1 MRVKFEALD
10 AEHTETYEVQKSLI
24 QSLQDEIRTLTGQKV
39 KAEAQVKML
48 ELQLQEMQE
57 SHKADIERLAFKHK
71 KDIENMEIDKS
82 ALKSKLS
89 ELNEFILEKSQTESK
104 IRKLEETIEAQTLT
118 MKRELENVEMEK
130 IKATEKLRRDM
141 LYKLKETK
149 QNLLALNDEQLH
161 TTTRLTVLENHRLT
175 TELEY
180 QSKQTEKLMIR
191 NSKLEE
197 QVVTLKRDIEIH
209 KQVESELAKR
219 SHFCQKLIKRLNAKV
234 KQLEEDASARISQ
247 SVIEEPE
254 QKQRYNEDLVHYL
267 EQKLEETLTNQTQL
281 QTEYVTLK
289 ADYQELRGKLT
300 ERSQKYRTL
309 AVLLSDYL
317 QDLRNFHPSLIE
329 EEGKLPVNISTM

>member
-1 MRVKFEALD
+1 LD
-10 AEHTETYEVQKSLI
+10 TEHTETYEVQKSLI

-39 KAEAQVKML
+39 KAEAQVKLL
-48 ELQLQEMQE
+48 ELQLQELQE
-57 SHKADIERLAFKHK
+57 SHKADIERIAHKHK
-71 KDIENMEIDKS
+71 RDLENMEIDKS

-89 ELNEFILEKSQTESK
+89 ELNEFIIEKNQTEAK
-104 IRKLEETIEAQTLT
+104 IRKLEQTIEEQNVK
-118 MKRELENVEMEK
+118 MKRDLENVEMEK

-180 QSKQTEKLMIR
+180 QSKQTEKLMLR

-219 SHFCQKLIKRLNAKV
+219 SHFCQKLIKRLNGKV
-234 KQLEEDASARISQ
+234 KLLEEEASVKLSH
-247 SVIEEPE
+247 SVIEEIEP
-254 QKQRYNEDLVHYL
+254 KQRYNEDLVHYL
-267 EQKLEETLTNQTQL
+267 EQKLEETLTGQTQL
-281 QTEYVTLK
+281 QTEYTTLK
-289 ADYQELRGKLT
+289 ADYQELRAKLN
-300 ERSQKYRTL
+300 EKAQKYRTL

-317 QDLRNFHPSLIE
+317 QDLKNFHPSLLE
-329 EEGKLPVNISTM
+329 EEVKLPVNISTM

>member
-1 MRVKFEALD
+1 M
-10 AEHTETYEVQKSLI
+10 QNSLI
-24 QSLQDEIRTLTGQKV
+24 LTLQEEIRQLSAQKV
-39 KAEAQVKML
+39 KAEAQCKL
-48 ELQLQEMQE
+48 YELQIAELQE
-57 SHKADIERLAFKHK
+57 SHKNDIERLAFRHK
-71 KDIENMEIDKS
+71 KDLEAMEIDKN
-82 ALKSKLS
+82 ALRSKLS
-89 ELNEFILEKSQTESK
+89 ELNEFIIEKSQTEAK
-104 IRKLEETIEAQTLT
+104 IRKLEQTIEEQAVK
-118 MKRELENVEMEK
+118 MKRELEDLELEK

-234 KQLEEDASARISQ
+234 KQLEEDATNQSKLSQ
-247 SVIEEPE
+247 SMLEEPE
-254 QKQRYNEDLVHYL
+254 QKQKYNEDLVHYL
-267 EQKLEETLTNQTQL
+267 EQKLEEHVTNYAQL
-281 QTEYVTLK
+281 QMEYSTLK
-289 ADYQELRGKLT
+289 ADYQELRAKLN

-317 QDLRNFHPSLIE
+317 QDLKNFHPSLLE
-329 EEGKLPVNISTM
+329 EQIQLPVNIATM